1 MKKGINYMRKRLSLN
16 EISHRISSIASTKR
30 KNSLRVQ
37 TEHNIQYIP
46 YNLQR
51 PAIPFPSN
59 HYYQPRKA
67 YQNPFSYY

>member
-16 EISHRISSIASTKR
+16 EISHKISSIASSKR
-30 KNSLRVQ
+30 KQSLRVQ

-51 PAIPFPSN
+51 PSIPLPLNFQ
-59 HYYQPRKA
+59 QP
-67 YQNPFSYY
+67 Q